1 MKSELPSTISLHDA
15 AMYMSFDH
23 KSFSS
28 EQSALCACCFRESHC
43 KRSKSRSKKLGG
55 SKRWAR
61 FFSKLPQFKCFVS
74 QIEPRQLDSA
84 REPGG
89 FACTSGVAEDSTF
102 A

>member
-28 EQSALCACCFRESHC
+28 EQPALCACCFRETLC
-43 KRSKSRSKKLGG
+43 ACSKWLSKKLGG
-55 SKRWAR
+55 KRRAR
-61 FFSKLPQFKCFVS
+61 FSQSSRKIKCFVS